1 MRTRACG
8 VLGVLASACLAL
20 ALGACGAA
28 KPSLNEGSID
38 AKRRTAQSSSD
49 GEVVGTWLLSE
60 LVSPG
65 GDRARAD
72 AARARLEDLR
82 HDGMI
87 ASIARAIYDDIH
99 GHTEKAAIGYV
110 DAVRAARTSTDPRAP
125 LVAWFSTNHIL
136 AMEPNTTGLWDK
148 ARATVND
155 AITSP
160 GNIGWRAR
168 GELVTWA
175 TRQAFRDA
183 KSGVE
188 DLAADQH
195 GCLRHVRLAGPFGH
209 GAAADRRR
217 VFDAEKTSPW
227 PMRWTPDPGVHAPPR
242 VLRTERNGCAIKS
255 AEPARP
261 GVYYAETFVDLPAN
275 REAIVAIQGAFR
287 ITIDDSVV
295 LDRDTR
301 VWGVWTKFG
310 VRVRLSAGRHRI
322 LARLTGPETSV
333 RLLSLDGT
341 PPGVQSSDDPGPL
354 YAHEPPA
361 AFQDANVLDRFVNG
375 GKVIPTQDD
384 VLAYLASFLAHAEEQ
399 DDVAN
404 VLIEPLLR
412 EPAQAT
418 GPTLAM
424 AAVFAEKD
432 PIFSD
437 SDRHDLVRDLRMR
450 AVAKNGEMWWP
461 RFWLALDQSE
471 QKGLA
476 DSVEEVRRLADH
488 FREVPE
494 VLEGL
499 ADLYGRLSWRAER
512 SVVLRSLGA
521 RFPQNARVLQQVLGV
536 LEEEGE
542 HVEADKVAKRIQSL
556 SPSNEIAVDRAL
568 ARRDYK
574 MAIAEL
580 KRLGERQA
588 DRKDIAD
595 RLADVMA
602 RSGNAKDTVA
612 MLERAV
618 EKTPDDPAARLSLAD
633 GRFAAGDHLA
643 LRKALA
649 DAILAGG
656 DGSELQS
663 AVELVEGMTELE
675 PYRLDGRRL
684 IREYE
689 ASHAEMEGTAAR
701 VLDYAALWI
710 HADGSSRMLEHEL
723 VRIQSQEAIGRL
735 AEQKLPS
742 GLLLHMRVIKKDGAI
757 LEPEI
762 VPGKATATMP
772 HLEVGDYIETENITN
787 RAGDGQLGKQYIGP
801 HWFFREADVAYW
813 RSELVV
819 ISPKDK
825 PLVAE
830 RQGDAPDPVIEEH
843 GPLVIR
849 TWKVE
854 KSLPAPQEQGS
865 PPITEFL
872 PSVRVGWGISLAD
885 RLRRLADATTDELPK
900 DPRIVRIARQIVGA
914 ETRPIERAQRLY
926 RWVLANV
933 EEGRESD
940 GRRVV
945 VSKSGNR
952 TSGFAYLCRTLG
964 IPFEMAA
971 VRDKLSPPSLGPI
984 TEAESFDDFVVR
996 LGDAPAPTW
1005 LVVRDKHAPF
1015 GYLPANLRGQPAF
1028 RLVGGTP
1035 RETTSSSGSLDGVAY
1050 EGTGELRPD
1059 GSAKLELSQ
1068 KFLGMAAIGL
1078 RTGLE
1083 QLPQA
1088 QLHDVIEGKLL
1099 ARAMPGARLLAIN
1112 VENQLDLDKPV
1123 VLRMTIEV
1131 SDFARRRGKSLVVA
1145 PPFAIRISQLASLPR
1160 RQTPLLIREPTY
1172 ASITLSL
1179 RLPPGA
1185 RLAAPALHAEIKDGD
1200 RRVVVDDKE
1209 HAGTI
1214 TLHRVIDI
1222 PAGRVTPQDYGAL
1235 QSFARRADEAT
1246 LRDVAIVM
1254 P

>member
-1 MRTRACG
+1 MTTRAAG
-8 VLGVLASACLAL
+8 AFGLVVTACLAI
-20 ALGACGAA
+20 ALGGCAA
-28 KPSLNEGSID
+28 TKPAPNESPVEP
-38 AKRRTAQSSSD
+38 RRRAARSSSD
-49 GEVVGTWLLSE
+49 GEVVGGWLLSE
-60 LVSPG
+60 IVSRG
-65 GDRARAD
+65 GDRAQAD
-72 AARARLEDLR
+72 TARARLERLP
-82 HDGMI
+82 HGGMLG
-87 ASIARAIYDDIH
+87 SLARAVYDGLH
-99 GHTEKAAIGYV
+99 GHTEKSALAYV
-110 DAVRAARTSTDPRAP
+110 DAVRAARSSTDPRAP
-125 LVAWFSTNHIL
+125 LVAWFSTNHVL
-136 AMEPNTTGLWDK
+136 AMEPNTTGLWEK
-148 ARATVND
+148 AHSSVND
-155 AITSP
+155 AIARP

-175 TRQAFRDA
+175 TRQAWREA

-188 DLAADQH
+188 DLAAGQH
-195 GCLRHVRLAGPFGH
+195 GCLGHIRIAGPFGH

-217 VFDAEKTSPW
+217 VFGPEQPSPW
-227 PMRWTPDPGVHAPPR
+227 QVRWAPDPGVHAAPH
-242 VLRTERNGCAIKS
+242 VLRTERHGCAVRS

-261 GVYYAETFVDLPAN
+261 GVYYAETFVDLPAD
-275 REAIVAIQGAFR
+275 REAIVAVQGAYR
-287 ITIDDSVV
+287 VAIDDSVV

-322 LARLTGPETSV
+322 LARLAGSETAV
-333 RLLSLDGT
+333 RLLAVDGT
-341 PPGVQSSDDPGPL
+341 PLGVDSSDDPAPL
-354 YAHEPPA
+354 HVHDPPA
-361 AFQDANVLDRFVNG
+361 VFRDANVLDRFVDG
-375 GKVIPTQDD
+375 GRVLPVEDD
-384 VLAYLASFLAHAEEQ
+384 VLRYVASYLAHVEEQ
-399 DDVAN
+399 DDVAS
-404 VLIEPLLR
+404 VLVEPLVS

-418 GPTLAM
+418 GPALAM

-450 AVAKNGEMWWP
+450 AVGKDAELWWP

-476 DSVEEVRRLADH
+476 DSVGEVRKLADH

-512 SVVLRSLGA
+512 SGVLRALA
-521 RFPQNARVLQQVLGV
+521 TRFPQNVRVLEQVLDV

-542 HVEADKVAKRIQSL
+542 QVEADKIADRIRAL
-556 SPSNEIAVDRAL
+556 SPDSEVAVDRAL

-574 MAIAEL
+574 AAIAEL
-580 KRLGERQA
+580 KRLGQRHTDSNE
-588 DRKDIAD
+588 IAD
-595 RLADVMA
+595 RLADVLA
-602 RSGNAKDTVA
+602 RSGDAKDTIAV
-612 MLERAV
+612 LERAV
-618 EKTPDDPAARLSLAD
+618 AKKPGDPSARLSLAD
-633 GRFAAGDHLA
+633 ARFAAGDRLA

-656 DGSELQS
+656 DGSELES
-663 AVELVEGMTELE
+663 AVELIEGMTELE
-675 PYRLDGRRL
+675 PYRKDGPAL
-684 IREYE
+684 IRQYD
-689 ASHAEMEGTAAR
+689 ASRAEMEGTAAR

-710 HADGSSRMLEHEL
+710 HPDGSSRMLEHEII
-723 VRIQSQEAIGRL
+723 RIQSQEAIGRM
-735 AEQKLPS
+735 AEQKIPS
-742 GLLLHMRVIKKDGAI
+742 GLLLHLRVIKKDGAI
-757 LEPEI
+757 LEPEL

-772 HLEVGDYIETENITN
+772 HLEVGDCIETENITN
-787 RAGDGQLGKQYIGP
+787 QAGDGQLGQQYLGP

-830 RQGDAPDPVIEEH
+830 RQGDAPQPEVEDH

-849 TWKVE
+849 RWKVD
-854 KSLPAPQEQGS
+854 KSPAAPQEPGS
-865 PPITEFL
+865 PPIPEFL

-900 DPRIVRIARQIVGA
+900 DPRLVRIAQRIAGA
-914 ETRPIERAQRLY
+914 ETRPIEQARRLY

-945 VSKSGNR
+945 VGKSGNR

-971 VRDKLSPPSLGPI
+971 VKDRLSPPALGPI
-984 TEAESFDDFVVR
+984 TTAESFDDFVVR
-996 LGDAPAPTW
+996 LGGATAPTW
-1005 LVVRDKHAPF
+1005 LVVHDKHAPF
-1015 GYLPANLRGQPAF
+1015 GYLPANLRGQPAY
-1028 RLVGGTP
+1028 RLVPGTP
-1035 RETTSSSGSLDGVAY
+1035 RETTSSGGSLDGVAY
-1050 EGTGELRPD
+1050 EGTGELRAD
-1059 GSAKLELSQ
+1059 GSAKLEISQ

-1078 RTGLE
+1078 RSGLE

-1088 QLHDVIEGKLL
+1088 QIHDVIEGKLL
-1099 ARAMPGARLLAIN
+1099 ARAMPGARLAAIT
-1112 VENQLDLDKPV
+1112 VENQSDLDKPI
-1123 VLRMTIEV
+1123 VLRMSIEV
-1131 SDFARRRGKSLVVA
+1131 SDFARRRGKSLA
-1145 PPFAIRISQLASLPR
+1145 LLPPFPIRISQLASLPR

-1172 ASITLSL
+1172 ESIAISL

-1185 RLAAPALHAEIKDGD
+1185 HLTTPPLRTEIKDGD

-1209 HAGTI
+1209 GGGTF

-1222 PAGRVTPQDYGAL
+1222 PAGRIAPAEYGAL
-1235 QSFARRADEAT
+1235 QSFARAADEAT
-1246 LRDVAIVM
+1246 LRDVVIAL